1 MSMLLFSRTKHV
13 ATMILHHGGYFQ
25 RYGNGNMEYV
35 GGDFFVWK
43 DYDCDNVN
51 KMILKNKLKSV
62 GKYNTI
68 GNIWWLI
75 PNMGGYVELLEDD
88 DIHDMCTTSIR
99 HNYEVHI
106 YAEHVVDE
114 PIITDEVAEKGE
126 GDDNLKE
133 VEDDNVVEAND
144 VINKGDNVYEDV
156 SSEDFDYWPSY
167 LSEDDE
173 SFMDV
178 ECDVDEIERDEPRS
192 SRKRGRQNEGISID
206 LDQNVD
212 QEEVG
217 GMPCEHAVVALAW
230 KHERPG
236 EFCHGWLTMGSYNAT
251 YEHFVKPTQGLEYWE
266 KTYFVKLVPAPLR
279 RRPGRPKKQ
288 RRKDGSNEGPTNSNK
303 MKRSYPVITCSRF
316 NPRGPRPTPNP
327 IARNATI
334 SEEQMLTSFMPTPRF
349 NPRGPWP

>member
-1 MSMLLFSRTKHV
+1 MEPV

-88 DIHDMCTTSIR
+88 DI
-99 HNYEVHI
+99 
-106 YAEHVVDE
+106 YAELVVDE
-114 PIITDEVAEKGE
+114 PIITDEVAKKGE
-126 GDDNLKE
+126 DVNVAETYENSKKDEEVNATEADETLKE
-133 VEDDNVVEAND
+133 VEEVNVD
-144 VINKGDNVYEDV
+144 VGDENLKRLKR
-156 SSEDFDYWPSY
+156 PSY

-178 ECDVDEIERDEPRS
+178 ECDVNEIERDEPRS

-217 GMPCEHAVVALAW
+217 GEND
-230 KHERPG
+230 
-236 EFCHGWLTMGSYNAT
+236 SYHS
-251 YEHFVKPTQGLEYWE
+251 EEP
-266 KTYFVKLVPAPLR
+266 KTHVSSEDEA
-279 RRPGRPKKQ
+279 
-288 RRKDGSNEGPTNSNK
+288 DSNE
-303 MKRSYPVITCSRF
+303 RQ
-316 NPRGPRPTPNP
+316 
-327 IARNATI
+327 I
-334 SEEQMLTSFMPTPRF
+334 SLGKG
-349 NPRGPWP
+349 NGV